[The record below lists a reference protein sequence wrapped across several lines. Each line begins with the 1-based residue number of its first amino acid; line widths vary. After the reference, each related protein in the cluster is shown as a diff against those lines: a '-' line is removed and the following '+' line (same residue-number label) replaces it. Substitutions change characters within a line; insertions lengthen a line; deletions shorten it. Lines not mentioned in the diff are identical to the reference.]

1 MVTEFPLPTSDAL
14 PGPIVAGADGALWFG
29 ERNKGRIWIAE
40 HSAGQLQRM
49 TLKGDFSRPVRTRHA
64 PDSIAFDRY
73 GDLWYA
79 ASSDSRIGRV
89 DVD

>member
-1 MVTEFPLPTSDAL
+1 
-14 PGPIVAGADGALWFG
+14 
-29 ERNKGRIWIAE
+29 
-40 HSAGQLQRM
+40 M
-49 TLKGDFSRPVRTRHA
+49 TLNGEFGRPVRTRHA